1 MTSGDFEIAGISTGK
16 WWSSPTNSTTAVFSG
31 YSLPRPTETSLD
43 ITDFRRQS
51 FDNKTNNYNDDFIN
65 MHNSFFQ
72 GLLDPNNQLL
82 SDSWRKTN
90 SKFELLERFPFL
102 ENMFLIDSEA
112 ESFLDYETKEP
123 KEIITQ
129 DCKNLTSKAQ
139 LEETSDDY
147 SPRLLKRPGMDTLS
161 PLPRFKV
168 RKEKL
173 GDRVTGL
180 QQLVSPFGKPDS
192 KKELAPETPSPL

>member
-1 MTSGDFEIAGISTGK
+1 
-16 WWSSPTNSTTAVFSG
+16 
-31 YSLPRPTETSLD
+31 
-43 ITDFRRQS
+43 
-51 FDNKTNNYNDDFIN
+51 
-65 MHNSFFQ
+65 
-72 GLLDPNNQLL
+72 
-82 SDSWRKTN
+82 
-90 SKFELLERFPFL
+90 
-102 ENMFLIDSEA
+102 MFLINSEA

-147 SPRLLKRPGMDTLS
+147 SPRLLKRPGMDSLS

-180 QQLVSPFGKPDS
+180 QQLVSPFGKCESIIYKYVSFSSFFNVPKTLVKLLS
-192 KKELAPETPSPL
+192 RHRRVSVSLSRKRASRRSLSNTSSSLRRNMTE